1 MVGVM
6 NYSIALRGPYRTNR
20 DHLDDEWA
28 RLELLIRAEVIRWRQ
43 SATGA
48 APENTWGM
56 VVVSHE
62 EVEAYLNS
70 PIEPPGMRRESVSEE
85 VTGCWEEA
93 ARLREAI
100 DRLCRDSASSPD
112 LRLPALVRLFR
123 LSPEESD
130 VLLLCLLAEIDD
142 RHRRL
147 FAYLQNDASRQ
158 VLNVEVVSQILSVP
172 QVTVGVMRDL
182 FSPSG
187 ALLANHLVVVGS
199 PDQGLSLRSVRIDDR
214 IASYLLDSDDSDAR
228 LVGIVSDSQ
237 ALIDQPVA
245 VRPDL
250 TPLVQHLSEVA
261 FSGLQQHHPVRL
273 ALFGADHRLAGKVAQ
288 AIGSAVTCS
297 QVVFDVKAALRSS
310 VPWEQAVDLA
320 YREAR
325 LRRAMLYFS
334 GCETLFSSDAERSR
348 WEYVERAAAGFKGL
362 SVIGVDSTQCPLGAI
377 NDAQFCCIELP
388 MPDYETRKQLWTA
401 NLPSA
406 DTLAVSSQERE
417 TVASDLANTFRVTE
431 SQIEDAVAGAANL
444 ARRDAREN
452 ELIRVTHLFESCRS
466 QAGRRLVAFAQRIV
480 PRPSLSLDHV
490 VLTAPNKGQLLDL
503 QNRIR
508 HHREL
513 MHLTGLERSMRLGKG
528 LLALFAGS
536 SGTGKTM
543 AAEALASGQG
553 VDLYKVDLSAVVSK
567 WIGETEK
574 NLSRIFAEAEHSNG
588 WLFFDEGESLFGSRG
603 DIRQAQDRFLNLEV
617 NFLLQRIEEF
627 SGVVILATNLR
638 QHIDD
643 AFLRRIHAVV
653 EFPSPNA
660 ALRAEI
666 WRGMIPARV
675 RRGFD
680 EQQLARFA
688 ARFEL
693 SGGNIRNAFL
703 DGMFRAYATEDRILT
718 LRHLAAGV
726 AREYQKLGR
735 PIAAAEFGD
744 TFYAGVVEDI
754 LDPLLETTATKDT

>member
-6 NYSIALRGPYRTNR
+6 NCRIALRGPYRTNR

-28 RLELLIRAEVIRWRQ
+28 RLELLIRAQVIRWRQ
-43 SATGA
+43 SAAGA

-56 VVVSHE
+56 VVVSQE
-62 EVEAYLNS
+62 EVEAYLDS
-70 PIEPPGMRRESVSEE
+70 PIEPPSAQGESVSEE
-85 VTGCWEEA
+85 VKRYWEEA
-93 ARLREAI
+93 AKLRQDI
-100 DRLCRDSASSPD
+100 DRLCCESAFPPN
-112 LRLPALVRLFR
+112 LRLPTLVRLFR
-123 LSPEESD
+123 LSPVETD
-130 VLLLCLLAEIDD
+130 VLLLCLLAEIDE

-158 VLNVEVVSQILSVP
+158 ALNVEVVSQILSVP
-172 QVTVGVMRDL
+172 QVTVEAMRDF

-187 ALLANHLVVVGS
+187 ALLANHLVVLGS

-214 IASYLLDSDDSDAR
+214 IASYLLNSDDLDAR
-228 LVGIVSDSQ
+228 LSGIVSNGQ
-237 ALIDQPVA
+237 ALIDPPVA
-245 VRPDL
+245 IRPDL
-250 TPLVQHLSEVA
+250 ELVVRHLSEVA
-261 FSGLQQHHPVRL
+261 ISGLQQHRPVRL
-273 ALFGADHRLAGKVAQ
+273 ALFGADHRLTGKVVQ
-288 AIGSAVTCS
+288 VIGNRLTCS
-297 QVVFDVKAALRSS
+297 LITFDVRAALRSS
-310 VPWEQAVDLA
+310 VPWELVVELA
-320 YREAR
+320 YREAS
-325 LRRAMLYFS
+325 LQGSGLYIM
-334 GCETLFSSDAERSR
+334 GCEALLSHDAERAR
-348 WEYVERAAAGFKGL
+348 WEYVERAAAGFTGL
-362 SVIGVDSTQCPLGAI
+362 SIVGVDSTQCPLGVI

-388 MPDYETRKQLWTA
+388 MPDYEARKQLWMA

-417 TVASDLANTFRVTE
+417 TVASDLANAFRVTE

-452 ELIRVTHLFESCRS
+452 KHIRVTHLFESCRS
-466 QAGRRLVAFAQRIV
+466 QAGRRLVTFAQRIV
-480 PRPSLSLDHV
+480 PRPSLSLDQV
-490 VLTAPNKGQLLDL
+490 VLPAPNKRQLFDL

-513 MHLTGLERSMRLGKG
+513 LHLTGLERSMRLGKG

-543 AAEALASGQG
+543 AAEALASSQG

-574 NLSRIFAEAEHSNG
+574 NLSRIFTEAEHSNG

-617 NFLLQRIEEF
+617 NYLLQRIEEF

-660 ALRAEI
+660 TLRAEI
-666 WRGMIPARV
+666 WRGMIPAAV

-680 EQQLARFA
+680 DQQLTRFA
-688 ARFEL
+688 TRFEL

-703 DGMFRAYATEDRILT
+703 DGMFRAYATEDRTLT

-726 AREYQKLGR
+726 AREYQKMGR

-744 TFYAGVVEDI
+744 TCYAGVVEDI
-754 LDPLLETTATKDT
+754 LDPLLHTTATKDT